1 MFNTHKMVTQVIRGK
16 DINWILGG
24 YHADNGVSA
33 TKWEKVNAVINELS
47 DAYKWPKIIYMDI
60 NTDVN
65 HKKFKEW
72 ENTLNRRNW

>member
-47 DAYKWPKIIYMDI
+47 DAYK
-60 NTDVN
+60 
-65 HKKFKEW
+65 
-72 ENTLNRRNW
+72 